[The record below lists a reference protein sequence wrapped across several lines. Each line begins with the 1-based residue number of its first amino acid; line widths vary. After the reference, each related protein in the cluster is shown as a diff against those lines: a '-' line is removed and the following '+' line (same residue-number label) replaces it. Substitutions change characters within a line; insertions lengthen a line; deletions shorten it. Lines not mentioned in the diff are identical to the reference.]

1 MSIYKITLIFIKL
14 FLLNVVE
21 SLNLYKRILTKMSLS
36 ESDIVV
42 NMLCMCALYFERFS
56 KLFLYKILWNFL
68 NCHKP
73 NGKVLI

>member
-42 NMLCMCALYFERFS
+42 NMICMCALYFERFS
-56 KLFLYKILWNFL
+56 KLFL
-68 NCHKP
+68 
-73 NGKVLI
+73 